1 MVGLVQL
8 VRAPVCGTG
17 SHGFESHIPPHLFL
31 NPVTGVSPRG
41 KARVFDSRIRRFKSC
56 HPSQFKAIK
65 QETSERTRKFFVY
78 GNSKLTLSN
87 SLTLSVGRYN
97 DTAAVLESI

>member
-1 MVGLVQL
+1 MTPDLQADCQNDLTLNGLTNIIVKLIIHMVGLVQL

-41 KARVFDSRIRRFKSC
+41 KARVFDSRI
-56 HPSQFKAIK
+56 
-65 QETSERTRKFFVY
+65 V
-78 GNSKLTLSN
+78 GSN
-87 SLTLSVGRYN
+87 PATPAN
-97 DTAAVLESI
+97 QN